1 MLEALVTII
10 CVVAVKLFVVDD
22 KDFYGF
28 IVR

>member
-22 KDFYGF
+22 KDFYSL

>member
-10 CVVAVKLFVVDD
+10 CGVAVKLFVVDD